1 MRCPGEAGM
10 FDVCAQCSFLRAV
23 SQAAFLHNLGED
35 SGGGEED
42 ELLEV
47 RVPALCH
54 SQLKGIEI
62 NLPPGATLMIFRRRN
77 RW

>member
-1 MRCPGEAGM
+1 MKLACLM
-10 FDVCAQCSFLRAV
+10 FVLSAHSCEPFLK
-23 SQAAFLHNLGED
+23 AAFLHNLGED

-54 SQLKGIEI
+54 SQLTGIEI